1 MQGEGQP
8 LPAEQ
13 VNVAGTAI
21 EARIAELRPALKGYV
36 LSLLPQSDVCD
47 DVVQETC
54 LFLWE
59 KRDEFPEIRDFK
71 AWAFKTAWF
80 KALSARRDLQRRK
93 YVTLSEDVLQ
103 RIAGAAEE
111 QAAGTDHRIEDLRQC
126 LASLPEKD
134 LELLRLKYS
143 RGLSLAVH
151 ARQLGW
157 QPNRLQKAISRL
169 RLVLRHCIETRI
181 SNRS

>member
-8 LPAEQ
+8 LPAEHTDE
-13 VNVAGTAI
+13 AAI

-36 LSLLPQSDVCD
+36 LSLLPQSDACD

-54 LFLWE
+54 LFLWK

-93 YVTLSEDVLQ
+93 FVTLSDDILQ
-103 RIAGAAEE
+103 RIAGGAEE
-111 QAAGTDHRIEDLRQC
+111 QVAETDQRLEDLRQC
-126 LASLPEKD
+126 LATLPEKD

-143 RGLSLAVH
+143 RGLSLAEH

-169 RLVLRHCIETRI
+169 RLALRHCIETRI